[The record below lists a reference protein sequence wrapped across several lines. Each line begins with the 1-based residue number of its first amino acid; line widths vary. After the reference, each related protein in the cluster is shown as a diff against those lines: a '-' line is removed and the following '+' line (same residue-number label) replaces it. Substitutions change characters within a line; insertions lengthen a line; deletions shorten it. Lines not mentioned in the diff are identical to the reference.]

1 MDRNMATLA
10 GMGMIAAVAA
20 VAFAG
25 DASAD
30 TLNQLTSVQI
40 VGNVPFDYQL
50 QTARKLGV
58 RRVRLAAYW
67 PAVEKP
73 RGRFIWR
80 STDARIGAVLK
91 AGMAPIIVLYGANG
105 GYPSPDGG
113 KGAPPSQGE
122 ALEGFARFA
131 GATAARYG
139 VGRPDMP
146 ILYEIWN
153 EPNTKTFWKRIPDP
167 EGYARMAEAAC
178 KAIKTSTPQAR
189 VLALG
194 MEGWPV
200 KAPYRVAAY
209 NLDIYQQWAARAA
222 SPGLMACADGI
233 SFHPYLPRPEQV
245 LQGEPRLQAYLAR
258 VWQRAT
264 PPLLANTEWG
274 YPINVGK
281 GVDAPMQAALDLR
294 ALLIGTGLGRVTNLY
309 QSVDGGRDATKP
321 DQTYG
326 LVTAEGAFKPAGL
339 AVQRLLRMIGDYTI
353 DGVGPIASQ
362 PDLYSFTAHRG
373 AARAQIVWTGKSGA
387 TAATMALPKGA
398 AATDLVTGAPA
409 ERNGDMVVVGPR
421 PVLLL
426 SGAA

>member
-1 MDRNMATLA
+1 MRMNMVTLA
-10 GMGMIAAVAA
+10 GISVIATVAL
-20 VAFAG
+20 AG
-25 DASAD
+25 GASAD

-40 VGNVPFDYQL
+40 VGNVPFDHQL
-50 QTARKLGV
+50 QAARKLGV

-67 PAVEKP
+67 SAVERP
-73 RGRFIWR
+73 RGRYIWR

-91 AGMAPIIVLYGANG
+91 AGMVPIIVLYGPND

-113 KGAPPSQGE
+113 KAAPPAQGE

-131 GATAARYG
+131 AATAARYG
-139 VGRPDMP
+139 VGGLDMP

-178 KAIKTSTPQAR
+178 KAIRISAPQAR
-189 VLALG
+189 VLAFG

-209 NLDIYQQWAARAA
+209 DLDIYQQWAGRAA
-222 SPGLMACADGI
+222 SLGLMACADGI

-245 LQGEPRLQAYLAR
+245 LQGEPRLQTYLDR
-258 VWQRAT
+258 VWRRAT

-274 YPINVGK
+274 YPINVKK
-281 GVDAPMQAALDLR
+281 GVDASMQAAFDLR

-309 QSVDGGRDATKP
+309 QSVDGGRDATNP

-326 LVTAEGAFKPAGL
+326 LVTADGAFKPAGL
-339 AVQRLLRMIGDYTI
+339 AVQRLLRMIGDYDI
-353 DGVGPIASQ
+353 DGVSLMAGQ
-362 PDLYSFTAHRG
+362 PALYSFTAHRG
-373 AARAQIVWTGKSGA
+373 GARAQIVWAGGAGKPA
-387 TAATMALPKGA
+387 ITTALPKGA
-398 AATDLVTGAPA
+398 VATDLVAGTPA
-409 ERNGDMVVVGPR
+409 ERNGDKVVIGAN

-426 SGAA
+426 TGAA

>member
-1 MDRNMATLA
+1 MRGYKAALA
-10 GMGMIAAVAA
+10 GSLVAA
-20 VAFAG
+20 VG
-25 DASAD
+25 ASGGAAAD

-67 PAVEKP
+67 GAVEKP
-73 RGRFIWR
+73 RGRSIWR

-91 AGMAPIIVLYGANG
+91 AGMAPVIVVYGAND

-113 KGAPPSQGE
+113 KAAPPSQGE

-139 VGRPDMP
+139 AGRPDMP

-153 EPNTKTFWKRIPDP
+153 EPNTKTFWKRAPDP

-178 KAIKTSTPQAR
+178 KAIKAASPQAQ
-189 VLALG
+189 VVALG

-209 NLDIYQQWAARAA
+209 NIDIYQQWAARAA

-258 VWQRAT
+258 VWHRDT

-281 GVDAPMQAALDLR
+281 GVDAATQAALDLR

-309 QSVDGGRDATKP
+309 QSVDGGRDATRP

-339 AVQRLLRMIGDYTI
+339 AVQRLLRMIGDYAIDGIGTI
-353 DGVGPIASQ
+353 DRQ
-362 PDLYSFTAHRG
+362 PGFYSFTAHRG
-373 AARAQIVWTGKSGA
+373 AARAQIVWTGGSGGTGA
-387 TAATMALPKGA
+387 TVALPKGA
-398 AATDLVTGAPA
+398 AATDLVSGAPA
-409 ERNGDMVVVGPR
+409 ERKGDMVVVGTS

-426 SGAA
+426 SGAS

>member
-1 MDRNMATLA
+1 MRRNMATLA
-10 GMGMIAAVAA
+10 GMGMIAA

-113 KGAPPSQGE
+113 KAAPPSQGE

-131 GATAARYG
+131 AATAARYG

-178 KAIKTSTPQAR
+178 KAIRTSTPQAR

-200 KAPYRVAAY
+200 KTPYRVAAY
-209 NLDIYQQWAARAA
+209 DLDIYQQWAGRAA

-245 LQGEPRLQAYLAR
+245 LQGEPRLQGYLAR
-258 VWQRAT
+258 VWRRAS

-274 YPINVGK
+274 YPINAKK
-281 GVDAPMQAALDLR
+281 GVDASMQAALDLR

-309 QSVDGGRDATKP
+309 QSVDGGRDATRP

-326 LVTAEGAFKPAGL
+326 LVTADGAFKQAGL
-339 AVQRLLRMIGDYTI
+339 AVQRLLRLIGDYDI
-353 DGVGPIASQ
+353 DGVSPMAGQ
-362 PDLYSFTAHRG
+362 PNLYSFTAHRG
-373 AARAQIVWTGKSGA
+373 AARARIVWAGGEGKPA
-387 TAATMALPKGA
+387 MTTVLPKGA
-398 AATDLVTGAPA
+398 EAIDLVTGAPA
-409 ERNGDMVVVGPR
+409 ERNGDKVVIGAN
-421 PVLLL
+421 PVLL
-426 SGAA
+426 STGAV